1 MKTKRIIKDLIFVLA
16 GNGLLALSVALFILP
31 HDILS
36 GGVAGI
42 AVALHPLLHLDTTLI
57 INAMVLGMFVLGC
70 LFLGRTFALKTVIS
84 SVVYPMML
92 TVFTSLVPQLQL
104 NELLAALYGGL
115 LAGAGIGL
123 VMRTGASTGGM
134 DIPPLILHRYTGI
147 KVSTLV
153 MVTDALTVLL
163 GLFVY
168 GLEAVLVGFV
178 SVWATSLGI
187 DKILTFGLGS
197 AKAVQIISD
206 QALQIN
212 DRIHTELDR
221 GTTLL
226 QARGGYTQTERTVI
240 LVVLEKKEYPKLLE
254 LVHEI
259 DSNAFMITSEAA
271 DVRGEGFSPHARV

>member
-70 LFLGRTFALKTVIS
+70 LFLGRSFALKTVIS

-178 SVWATSLGI
+178 SVWATSMGI

>member
-57 INAMVLGMFVLGC
+57 INAMVLGMFVLGG
-70 LFLGRTFALKTVIS
+70 LFLGRSFALKTVIS
-84 SVVYPMML
+84 SVFYPMML

-168 GLEAVLVGFV
+168 GLEAVLVGLV

>member
-70 LFLGRTFALKTVIS
+70 LFLGRSFALKTVIS

-168 GLEAVLVGFV
+168 GLEAVLIGFV

>member
-70 LFLGRTFALKTVIS
+70 LFLGRSFALKTVIS

-123 VMRTGASTGGM
+123 VMRTGASTGVM

-271 DVRGEGFSPHARV
+271 DVWGEGFSPHARV

>member
-70 LFLGRTFALKTVIS
+70 LFLGRSFALKTVIS

-271 DVRGEGFSPHARV
+271 DVWGEGFSPHARV

>member
-70 LFLGRTFALKTVIS
+70 LFLGRSFALKTVIS

>member
-70 LFLGRTFALKTVIS
+70 LFLGRSFALKTVIS

-168 GLEAVLVGFV
+168 GLEAVLVGLV

>member
-70 LFLGRTFALKTVIS
+70 LFLGRLFALKTVIS

>member
-70 LFLGRTFALKTVIS
+70 LFLGRSFALKTVIS
-84 SVVYPMML
+84 SR
-92 TVFTSLVPQLQL
+92 SLSDDADGFHVPVPQLQL

-123 VMRTGASTGGM
+123 VMRTAPVPGGM

-153 MVTDALTVLL
+153 MVTDALTYCWIVCLWA
-163 GLFVY
+163 GS
-168 GLEAVLVGFV
+168 GAGRIV
-178 SVWATSLGI
+178 SVVGRLPWGI
-187 DKILTFGLGS
+187 DKILTFGWAAPRPCRSFPIRRCRSTIGFIPNWIAGRRCCRPGRVHSDRADGDPGPCWKRKNIQAAGAGS
-197 AKAVQIISD
+197 
-206 QALQIN
+206 
-212 DRIHTELDR
+212 
-221 GTTLL
+221 
-226 QARGGYTQTERTVI
+226 
-240 LVVLEKKEYPKLLE
+240 
-254 LVHEI
+254 
-259 DSNAFMITSEAA
+259 
-271 DVRGEGFSPHARV
+271 

>member
-70 LFLGRTFALKTVIS
+70 LFLGRSFALKTVIS
-84 SVVYPMML
+84 SIVYPMML

>member
-70 LFLGRTFALKTVIS
+70 LFLGRSFALKTVIS
-84 SVVYPMML
+84 SVFYPMML

-168 GLEAVLVGFV
+168 GLEAVLVGLV

>member
-70 LFLGRTFALKTVIS
+70 LFLGRSFALKTVIS

-168 GLEAVLVGFV
+168 GLESVLVGFV